1 MNMLEAN
8 GQGSQIA
15 DSRVEDL
22 RLSAANVG
30 REMDCLF
37 AKKAAAKT
45 DRVGRTTF
53 VLGKGLRGGKSP
65 AVEFLSEGGT
75 FHDFVNLISNT
86 ADLQLTIRKNSL
98 FAAATGSETSGP
110 DPRTHII

>member
-1 MNMLEAN
+1 MAATLVGLA
-8 GQGSQIA
+8 SQA
-15 DSRVEDL
+15 FCSYSEP
-22 RLSAANVG
+22 
-30 REMDCLF
+30 
-37 AKKAAAKT
+37 
-45 DRVGRTTF
+45 GRTTF

-110 DPRTHII
+110 DSRAHII